1 MGVEALTGF
10 GTSSASDA
18 PAPRVNVPA
27 SAPAVA
33 AAAQSQPAAKPTRAA
48 VEAAAQQL
56 QDYVATA
63 GRTLEFRL
71 DEGTG
76 MTVVTVK
83 DSESGDVIRQIPSEE
98 VLRIAESLKGGGHS
112 ASMLVSLTA

>member
-1 MGVEALTGF
+1 MGVDVVSNLGV
-10 GTSSASDA
+10 SAADA

-27 SAPAVA
+27 SAGSAPVA
-33 AAAQSQPAAKPTRAA
+33 QAAKPAAQPTRAA
-48 VEAAAQQL
+48 VQAAAQQL

-63 GRTLEFRL
+63 GRTLEFHL

-98 VLRIAESLKGGGHS
+98 VLKIAESLKGGGHS

>member
-1 MGVEALTGF
+1 MGVDALSNLGVP
-10 GTSSASDA
+10 ASDT
-18 PAPRVNVPA
+18 PAPRVNVPP
-27 SAPAVA
+27 SAPAAPVA
-33 AAAQSQPAAKPTRAA
+33 PSQPAAQPTRAA
-48 VEAAAQQL
+48 VQAAAQQL

-98 VLRIAESLKGGGHS
+98 VLKIAESLKGGGHS

>member
-1 MGVEALTGF
+1 MGVDALSNLGV
-10 GTSSASDA
+10 SAADT
-18 PAPRVNVPA
+18 PAPRVNVSA
-27 SAPAVA
+27 SAVSAPVVQ
-33 AAAQSQPAAKPTRAA
+33 AAQQAAQQPTRAA
-48 VEAAAQQL
+48 VQAAAQQL